1 MPTGGRRATTT
12 DRPLMEMPTF
22 CIMDTTIEAGAT
34 TPVLYAERYA
44 AKQLKTA
51 LEASGRIDVDHRM
64 GAADPDAFAS
74 SSTRSEMVGSTCS
87 SDECICIPVTNACLK
102 EYEEWHESGS
112 DEIENGGCD
121 WKQFVVASG
130 RQHCMASA
138 SASARAKQGGGP
150 RRRRRQDEAS
160 TTGGQDQLKYE
171 PTLTQLAVIEMVQQ
185 LNPSG
190 FERKEVV
197 RAIMAL
203 SARVCP
209 HKLERFGD
217 DRCLIIPR
225 TALRIDEKSN
235 TDDFRA
241 FLEQLVPNV
250 SAEECLSAL
259 WPILARLFGC
269 PRVARRGDIDPESKT
284 RQSGHRL
291 LYPNTFDT
299 IEPGIPSE
307 TGPGAP
313 GWITVTEHGIRQSLD
328 VTRVMFSRGNV
339 TEKIR
344 FGKLVQEGDVVLD
357 MYTGIGYYT
366 LPALIHGKAARVY
379 CCEWNPDAVAA
390 LKYNLRDNGV
400 DGRATV
406 LEGDSRVT
414 TKQAEIIDCVDRISL
429 GLLPSCEGGWKTAV
443 QALRRNRGGW
453 MHIHGNVP
461 SAEKKIWSLWI
472 GHRLAEI
479 ARDDIGYDGWVA
491 ICCNVEKVKSFA
503 PKVDHYVADVW
514 VGPREE
520 YVGQG
525 KDEVVFAGILTKGD
539 GETTKFEPCSDV
551 VEEPSCALKKDGV
564 LHQDWMM

>member
-1 MPTGGRRATTT
+1 
-12 DRPLMEMPTF
+12 
-22 CIMDTTIEAGAT
+22 MDTTIEADAT
-34 TPVLYAERYA
+34 TPVLYAKRYA
-44 AKQLKTA
+44 AKQLKKA

-64 GAADPDAFAS
+64 GAADPAAFAS
-74 SSTRSEMVGSTCS
+74 SFTSTEMEGATCS
-87 SDECICIPVTNACLK
+87 SDECICIPVTNTCLK

-112 DEIENGGCD
+112 DEIENDGCD
-121 WKQFVVASG
+121 WKQLVVASG

-171 PTLTQLAVIEMVQQ
+171 PTLTQQAVIEMVQQ

-203 SARVCP
+203 SAKVCP

-217 DRCLIIPR
+217 DRCLVIPR
-225 TALRIDEKSN
+225 SALRVDEKSN
-235 TDDFRA
+235 IDEFRA
-241 FLEQLVPNV
+241 FLERLVPNV
-250 SAEECLSAL
+250 SAEECLSTL

-291 LYPNTFDT
+291 LYPNTFDE

-328 VTRVMFSRGNV
+328 LTRVMFSRGNV

-366 LPALIHGKAARVY
+366 LPALIHGKAARSY

-400 DGRATV
+400 DDRATV

-443 QALRRNRGGW
+443 RALRKNRGGW

-472 GHRLAEI
+472 SHRLAEI

-520 YVGQG
+520 YVGHG
-525 KDEVVFAGILTKGD
+525 KDEVLFAGILTKGD

>member
-1 MPTGGRRATTT
+1 MLPPLISRTMDTTTT
-12 DRPLMEMPTF
+12 D
-22 CIMDTTIEAGAT
+22 D
-34 TPVLYAERYA
+34 TPVLYAKRCA

-64 GAADPDAFAS
+64 GAADPAAFVS
-74 SSTRSEMVGSTCS
+74 SSTRSEMEGAPCS
-87 SDECICIPVTNACLK
+87 SDECISIPVTNTCLK

-112 DEIENGGCD
+112 NEIENDGCD
-121 WKQFVVASG
+121 WKRLVVASG

-138 SASARAKQGGGP
+138 SASARAKQGGG
-150 RRRRRQDEAS
+150 RRRRRQDDAS
-160 TTGGQDQLKYE
+160 NTNGQDQQQYE
-171 PTLTQLAVIEMVQQ
+171 PTLTQQAIIEMVQQ

-190 FERKEVV
+190 FERKEIV
-197 RAIMAL
+197 RATMAL
-203 SARVCP
+203 SAKVCP

-225 TALRIDEKSN
+225 TALRVDGKSN

-241 FLEQLVPNV
+241 FLERLVPNV
-250 SAEECLSAL
+250 SPEECLSTL

-269 PRVARRGDIDPESKT
+269 PRVARRGDIDPESKI

-291 LYPNTFDT
+291 LYPNSFDA
-299 IEPGIPSE
+299 IEPGTPSE

-328 VTRVMFSRGNV
+328 LTRVMFSRGNV

-344 FGKLVQEGDVVLD
+344 FGKLVQDGDVVLD

-366 LPALIHGKAARVY
+366 LPALIHGKAVHVY

-400 DGRATV
+400 DDRATV

-414 TKQAEIIDCVDRISL
+414 TKQANIIDCVDRISL

-443 QALRRNRGGW
+443 RALRKNRGGW

-472 GHRLAEI
+472 SHRLAEI
-479 ARDDIGYDGWVA
+479 AKDDIGYDGWAA

-520 YVGQG
+520 YVGHG

-539 GETTKFEPCSDV
+539 GETIKFEPCSDV

>member
-1 MPTGGRRATTT
+1 
-12 DRPLMEMPTF
+12 
-22 CIMDTTIEAGAT
+22 MDTTIEAGAT
-34 TPVLYAERYA
+34 TPVLYAKRYA

-64 GAADPDAFAS
+64 GAADPAAFAS
-74 SSTRSEMVGSTCS
+74 SFTSTEMEGATCS
-87 SDECICIPVTNACLK
+87 SDECICIPVTNTCLK

-112 DEIENGGCD
+112 GEVENSGCD
-121 WKQFVVASG
+121 WKRLVVASG

-160 TTGGQDQLKYE
+160 NTDGQDQQQYE
-171 PTLTQLAVIEMVQQ
+171 PALTQQAVIEMVQQ
-185 LNPSG
+185 LNPTG
-190 FERKEVV
+190 CERKEVV

-203 SARVCP
+203 SAKVCP

-217 DRCLIIPR
+217 DRCLVIPR
-225 TALRIDEKSN
+225 TAFRINEKSN
-235 TDDFRA
+235 TDEFRA
-241 FLEQLVPNV
+241 FLEQLVPIT
-250 SAEECLSAL
+250 SPEECLSAL

-269 PRVARRGDIDPESKT
+269 PRVARRGDIDPESKI

-291 LYPNTFDT
+291 LYPNTFDE

-328 VTRVMFSRGNV
+328 LTRVMFSRGNV

-366 LPALIHGKAARVY
+366 LPALIHGKAAHVY

-390 LKYNLRDNGV
+390 LKYNLSDNGV

-414 TKQAEIIDCVDRISL
+414 AKQAAIIDCVDRISL

-443 QALRRNRGGW
+443 QALRKNRGGW

-472 GHRLAEI
+472 SHRLAEI

-503 PKVDHYVADVW
+503 PKVDHCVADVW

-520 YVGQG
+520 YVGHG
-525 KDEVVFAGILTKGD
+525 KDEVVFAGIFTTGD